1 MYKKGQAHDNNNKSN
16 IRALGSYGDSILKG
30 YLIKYI
36 LKILIKSYFF
46 LLRKRKHP
54 TQGAVHNLLTSE
66 RA

>member
-36 LKILIKSYFF
+36 Y
-46 LLRKRKHP
+46 
-54 TQGAVHNLLTSE
+54 
-66 RA
+66 